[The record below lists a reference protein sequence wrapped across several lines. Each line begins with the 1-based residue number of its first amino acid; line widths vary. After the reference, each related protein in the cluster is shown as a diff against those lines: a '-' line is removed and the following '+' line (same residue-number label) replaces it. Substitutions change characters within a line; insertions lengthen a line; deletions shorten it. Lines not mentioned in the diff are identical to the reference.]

1 MRPPIVYLAAIAVNV
16 FYPLPWLAQTKT
28 AAACARH
35 DPTKAGN
42 AGVREPRSLGSDGE
56 TSQPAA
62 TGVHNMA
69 GMGQSHSE
77 ATSNSNSLAALHS
90 GLEGAYE
97 ARGVP

>member
-1 MRPPIVYLAAIAVNV
+1 VVSADE
-16 FYPLPWLAQTKT
+16 

-42 AGVREPRSLGSDGE
+42 AGVREPRRLGSDGE

-90 GLEGAYE
+90 DLEQAHE
-97 ARGVP
+97 ARGGP